1 MMKNAIQKLSFMILL
16 LSMPFYALYAVTA
29 DELMLIHKAN
39 TSEMNNIAAPLTGS
53 LVYNT
58 TESTLYF
65 YTGTTW
71 KRLRSTGTETILN
84 AGSGMTVLGN
94 GSSTVPYSIGIN

>member
-1 MMKNAIQKLSFMILL
+1 MILI
-16 LSMPFYALYAVTA
+16 LSIPFYVLYAVTA
-29 DELMLIHKAN
+29 DELMQIHKVN
-39 TSEMNNIAAPLTGS
+39 TSEMNNITAPLTGS

-58 TESTLYF
+58 TEGTLYF

-94 GSSTVPYSIGIN
+94 GSSAVPYSIGLN

>member
-1 MMKNAIQKLSFMILL
+1 MKNAIQKLSFMILL

-29 DELMLIHKAN
+29 DELMQIHKVN
-39 TSEMNNIAAPLTGS
+39 TSEMNNITAPLTGS

-58 TESTLYF
+58 TEGTLYF

-84 AGSGMTVLGN
+84 AGSGMTVSGN
-94 GSSTVPYSIGIN
+94 GSSAVPYSIGIN

>member
-1 MMKNAIQKLSFMILL
+1 MKSAIKKLSFILLL
-16 LSMPFYALYAVTA
+16 LSMPFYTLYAVTA
-29 DELMLIHKAN
+29 DELMQIYKVN
-39 TSEMNNIAAPLTGS
+39 TSEMNNITAPLAGS

-58 TESTLYF
+58 AEGTLYF

-94 GSSTVPYSIGIN
+94 GSSAVPYSIGIN